1 MSVFLVGGGFRDG
14 SEEAVYG
21 GFVSEA
27 VARAAS
33 VNRSATEAEERP
45 ARIVVLTVRED
56 AHPGHGNTLASVVQ
70 NVAGDRPV
78 EVTTT
83 VVAEGEPM
91 PASALDRADGILVG
105 GGLTPAYLSAFAPL
119 AARIRREVETGVPY
133 LGFSAGAMIAPDRA
147 LLGGWLIG
155 GIEVVAQDAAEDLDE
170 LTIEDGL
177 GLIDVTVDVHAVQWG
192 NLSRAIAAV
201 DSGAVDEVIGLVPRS
216 AVHAG
221 LRRARDMHDY
231 GDATTVAAVLGCGRR
246 TSAHDTVPFAL
257 WSAARALGDY
267 ETAFWT
273 TAQVGGDVDTTCA
286 IVGGVLAGARAGAP
300 PAVWVAHTERLP
312 DWVPAAF

>member
-27 VARAAS
+27 LARAAS
-33 VNRSATEAEERP
+33 AHRTAQASDGDARP

-70 NVAGDRPV
+70 SVAGERPV
-78 EVTTT
+78 ELTAT
-83 VVAEGEPM
+83 VVAEGELM
-91 PASALDRADGILVG
+91 PSSALDGADGILVG

-119 AARIRREVETGVPY
+119 ASRIRRQVESGVPY

-155 GIEVVAQDAAEDLDE
+155 GIEIVDQDAAEDLDE
-170 LTIEDGL
+170 LTIEEGL

-201 DSGAVDEVIGLVPRS
+201 DSGAVDEVIAIDEATVL
-216 AVHAG
+216 AVGSGPLRASGAG
-221 LRRARDMHDY
+221 
-231 GDATTVAAVLGCGRR
+231 TVWAVTKDDR
-246 TSAHDTVPFAL
+246 
-257 WSAARALGDY
+257 
-267 ETAFWT
+267 
-273 TAQVGGDVDTTCA
+273 
-286 IVGGVLAGARAGAP
+286 GVLVRSM
-300 PAVWVAHTERLP
+300 R
-312 DWVPAAF
+312 

>member
-14 SEEAVYG
+14 SDEAVYG

-33 VNRSATEAEERP
+33 AHRSATEAAERA

-91 PASALDRADGILVG
+91 PASALDGADGILVG

-170 LTIEDGL
+170 LTIEEGL

-201 DSGAVDEVIGLVPRS
+201 DSGAVDEVIAIDEATVL
-216 AVHAG
+216 AVGSGPLRASGAG
-221 LRRARDMHDY
+221 
-231 GDATTVAAVLGCGRR
+231 TVWAVTKDDR
-246 TSAHDTVPFAL
+246 
-257 WSAARALGDY
+257 
-267 ETAFWT
+267 
-273 TAQVGGDVDTTCA
+273 
-286 IVGGVLAGARAGAP
+286 GVLVRSM
-300 PAVWVAHTERLP
+300 R
-312 DWVPAAF
+312 

>member
-33 VNRSATEAEERP
+33 AHRSATEAAERA

-91 PASALDRADGILVG
+91 PASALDGADGILVG

-155 GIEVVAQDAAEDLDE
+155 GIEVVAQEAAEDLDE
-170 LTIEDGL
+170 LTIEEGL

-201 DSGAVDEVIGLVPRS
+201 DSGAVDEVIAIDEATVL
-216 AVHAG
+216 AVG
-221 LRRARDMHDY
+221 SGPLRAS
-231 GDATTVAAVLGCGRR
+231 GSGTVWAVTKDDR
-246 TSAHDTVPFAL
+246 
-257 WSAARALGDY
+257 
-267 ETAFWT
+267 
-273 TAQVGGDVDTTCA
+273 
-286 IVGGVLAGARAGAP
+286 GVLVRSM
-300 PAVWVAHTERLP
+300 R
-312 DWVPAAF
+312 

>member
-33 VNRSATEAEERP
+33 AHRSATEAAERA

-91 PASALDRADGILVG
+91 PASALDGADGILVG

-170 LTIEDGL
+170 LTIEEGL

-201 DSGAVDEVIGLVPRS
+201 DSGAVDEVIAIDEATVL
-216 AVHAG
+216 AVGSGPLRASGAG
-221 LRRARDMHDY
+221 
-231 GDATTVAAVLGCGRR
+231 TVWAVTKDDR
-246 TSAHDTVPFAL
+246 
-257 WSAARALGDY
+257 
-267 ETAFWT
+267 
-273 TAQVGGDVDTTCA
+273 
-286 IVGGVLAGARAGAP
+286 GVLVRSM
-300 PAVWVAHTERLP
+300 R
-312 DWVPAAF
+312 

>member
-33 VNRSATEAEERP
+33 ANRSATEAEERP

-91 PASALDRADGILVG
+91 PASALDGADGILVG

-170 LTIEDGL
+170 LTIEEGL
-177 GLIDVTVDVHAVQWG
+177 GLIDVSVDVHAVQWG

-201 DSGAVDEVIGLVPRS
+201 DSGAVDEVIAIDEATVL
-216 AVHAG
+216 AVGSGPLRASGAG
-221 LRRARDMHDY
+221 
-231 GDATTVAAVLGCGRR
+231 TVWAVTKDDR
-246 TSAHDTVPFAL
+246 
-257 WSAARALGDY
+257 
-267 ETAFWT
+267 
-273 TAQVGGDVDTTCA
+273 
-286 IVGGVLAGARAGAP
+286 GVLVRSM
-300 PAVWVAHTERLP
+300 R
-312 DWVPAAF
+312 

>member
-27 VARAAS
+27 VARASSAH
-33 VNRSATEAEERP
+33 RSAAEAEERP

-91 PASALDRADGILVG
+91 PASALDGADGILVG

-147 LLGGWLIG
+147 LLGGWLID
-155 GIEVVAQDAAEDLDE
+155 GIEIVAQDAAEDLDD
-170 LTIEDGL
+170 LAIEEGL

-201 DSGAVDEVIGLVPRS
+201 DSGAVDEVIAIDEATVL
-216 AVHAG
+216 AVGSGPLRASGAG
-221 LRRARDMHDY
+221 
-231 GDATTVAAVLGCGRR
+231 TVWAVTKDDR
-246 TSAHDTVPFAL
+246 
-257 WSAARALGDY
+257 
-267 ETAFWT
+267 
-273 TAQVGGDVDTTCA
+273 
-286 IVGGVLAGARAGAP
+286 GVLVRSM
-300 PAVWVAHTERLP
+300 R
-312 DWVPAAF
+312 

>member
-33 VNRSATEAEERP
+33 AHRSATEAAERP

-91 PASALDRADGILVG
+91 PASALDGADGILVG

-170 LTIEDGL
+170 LTIEEGL

-201 DSGAVDEVIGLVPRS
+201 DSGAVDEVIAIDEATVL
-216 AVHAG
+216 AVGSGPLRASGAG
-221 LRRARDMHDY
+221 
-231 GDATTVAAVLGCGRR
+231 TVWAVTKDDR
-246 TSAHDTVPFAL
+246 
-257 WSAARALGDY
+257 
-267 ETAFWT
+267 
-273 TAQVGGDVDTTCA
+273 
-286 IVGGVLAGARAGAP
+286 GVLVRSM
-300 PAVWVAHTERLP
+300 R
-312 DWVPAAF
+312 

>member
-14 SEEAVYG
+14 SEEAVYV

-33 VNRSATEAEERP
+33 ADRSATEAAERP

-91 PASALDRADGILVG
+91 PASALDGADGILVG

-170 LTIEDGL
+170 LTIEEGL

-201 DSGAVDEVIGLVPRS
+201 DSGAVDEVIAIDEATVL
-216 AVHAG
+216 AVGSGPLRASGAG
-221 LRRARDMHDY
+221 
-231 GDATTVAAVLGCGRR
+231 TVWAVTKDDR
-246 TSAHDTVPFAL
+246 
-257 WSAARALGDY
+257 
-267 ETAFWT
+267 
-273 TAQVGGDVDTTCA
+273 
-286 IVGGVLAGARAGAP
+286 GVLVRSM
-300 PAVWVAHTERLP
+300 R
-312 DWVPAAF
+312 

>member
-91 PASALDRADGILVG
+91 PASALDGADGILVG

-119 AARIRREVETGVPY
+119 AARIRREVETGVPF

-155 GIEVVAQDAAEDLDE
+155 GIEIVAQDAAEDLDE
-170 LTIEDGL
+170 LTIEEGL

-201 DSGAVDEVIGLVPRS
+201 DSGAVDEVIAIDEATVL
-216 AVHAG
+216 AVGSGPLRASGAG
-221 LRRARDMHDY
+221 
-231 GDATTVAAVLGCGRR
+231 TVWAVTKDDR
-246 TSAHDTVPFAL
+246 
-257 WSAARALGDY
+257 
-267 ETAFWT
+267 
-273 TAQVGGDVDTTCA
+273 
-286 IVGGVLAGARAGAP
+286 GVLVRSM
-300 PAVWVAHTERLP
+300 R
-312 DWVPAAF
+312 